1 MNEQNPQ
8 NEKGKRTKAEST
20 IFWRGRRPEGLANPT
35 GPGINIP
42 RMKREKR
49 TKAEST
55 IFWRGR
61 RLEGLANPAGS
72 KRSGAEVERHGGELR
87 GGTILEEEHG
97 VGVGHHEERA

>member
-8 NEKGKRTKAEST
+8 NEKGQ
-20 IFWRGRRPEGLANPT
+20 
-35 GPGINIP
+35 
-42 RMKREKR
+42 R

-72 KRSGAEVERHGGELR
+72 KRSGTEVERHGGELR
-87 GGTILEEEHG
+87 GGTVLEEEHG
-97 VGVGHHEERA
+97 VGVRHHEECAQAGFGLLPAVAITMILIPEPW